1 MSRFDK
7 DNAIFKIETAVEKAD
22 YLAKSLIQNYNLD
35 AGAVTDEIEALVFAG
50 NRENIGMEMEILC
63 DYIDSIQSSLKSFG
77 EAVSA

>member
-35 AGAVTDEIEALVFAG
+35 AGMIEDTMEALVFAG
-50 NRENIGMEMEILC
+50 NRENIGMEILC
-63 DYIDSIQSSLKSFG
+63 DYIDSIQSSLKSFR

>member
-1 MSRFDK
+1 MSRFGK
-7 DNAIFKIETAVEKAD
+7 DNAFFKIEIAVEKAD
-22 YLAKSLIQNYNLD
+22 YLAKCLIQNYSLD

-63 DYIDSIQSSLKSFG
+63 DYIDSIQSSLKSFR

>member
-1 MSRFDK
+1 MSKFDK
-7 DNAIFKIETAVEKAD
+7 DNAFFKIETAVEKAD

-35 AGAVTDEIEALVFAG
+35 AGALTDEIEALVFAG

-63 DYIDSIQSSLKSFG
+63 DYIDSIQSSLKSLR

>member
-35 AGAVTDEIEALVFAG
+35 A
-50 NRENIGMEMEILC
+50 
-63 DYIDSIQSSLKSFG
+63 
-77 EAVSA
+77 